1 MDSARERVQRYINAV
16 TEVFRKVVSKES
28 ELRSKGVETSALFT
42 NINAYIE
49 DAKYYLATERLEDA
63 LISIS
68 YAEGLLDSLAFL
80 NLVELKWSKPLTQ
93 EKRVFLAGTFDI
105 VHPGHIGLLKYASSL
120 GKVFVVLARDSN
132 VRKDKG
138 RSTVLDEKARLEVMK
153 SIKYVYKVLL
163 GDKKDYMKPIED
175 IKPDIILLG
184 PDQKFS
190 EKDLLEQVER
200 RLNKKVKII
209 RFNEK
214 KMFSGGLKSST
225 DIIIKG
231 CGIVKGRGKE

>member
-1 MDSARERVQRYINAV
+1 MDSAKERVQRYINAI
-16 TEVFRKVVSKES
+16 TEAFRKVVSEES
-28 ELRSKGVETSALFT
+28 KLKSKGVETSALFT

-63 LISIS
+63 LVSVS

-80 NLVELKWSKPLTQ
+80 NLVELKWPRPSTQ

-105 VHPGHIGLLKYASSL
+105 IHPGHIGLLKYASSL

-200 RLNKKVKII
+200 RLNKKVKVI
-209 RFNEK
+209 RFDEK
-214 KMFSGGLKSST
+214 KMFSDGLKSST
-225 DIIIKG
+225 DIIIRG
-231 CGIVKGRGKE
+231 CGIVKRRSEE